1 VEIYES
7 EQDQVEALKKW
18 WKENGRSVIAGLVIG
33 LGGVVGWRSWVSYHE
48 TQAVKGS
55 TSYEQLVELVSTNQS
70 AAAEQHGKRLMEEFP
85 SSTYA
90 ALGALLLAKVDLEQG
105 KGEEA
110 KQHLRW
116 VMDQA
121 DLPELRQVARLRLA
135 RLLLADAAL
144 DEALSLVSGEA
155 ATGFEAAYQEA
166 RGDILVAKGDLEGAR
181 TAFRR
186 ALASLAA
193 TSANRQL
200 VQMKLDNLGRGQSQG
215 QAGEEASVS

>member
-33 LGGVVGWRSWVSYHE
+33 LGGVVGWKSWVSYHE

-55 TSYEQLVELVSTNQS
+55 TSYEQLVELVSTKQP
-70 AAAEQHGKRLMEEFP
+70 AAAERHGKRLTEEFP

-90 ALGALLLAKVDLEQG
+90 SLGALLLAKVDLEQG
-105 KGEEA
+105 KGEET

-135 RLLLADAAL
+135 RLMLADAAL

-155 ATGFEAAYQEA
+155 PTGFEAAYQEA
-166 RGDILVAKGDLEGAR
+166 RGDILVAKGDLDGAR
-181 TAFRR
+181 TAFTQ
-186 ALASLAA
+186 ALANLAA

-200 VQMKLDNLGRGQSQG
+200 VQMKLDNLGVGQSQG
-215 QAGEEASVS
+215 QPAEQAPAS

>member
-18 WKENGRSVIAGLVIG
+18 WKENGRSVIAGLAIG
-33 LGGVVGWRSWVSYHE
+33 LGGVVGWKSWVSYHE
-48 TQAVKGS
+48 TRAVKGS
-55 TSYEQLVELVSTNQS
+55 TSYEQLVELVSTNQA
-70 AAAEQHGKRLMEEFP
+70 AAAEQHGKRLTEEFP

-90 ALGALLLAKVDLEQG
+90 SLGALLLAKVDLKQG

-121 DLPELRQVARLRLA
+121 DFPELRQVAQLRLA
-135 RLLLADAAL
+135 RLLLADAAF

-155 ATGFEAAYQEA
+155 TTGFEAAYQEA

-181 TAFRR
+181 TAFTQ

-200 VQMKLDNLGRGQSQG
+200 VQMKLDNLGMAQSQG
-215 QAGEEASVS
+215 QAGKEAPAS